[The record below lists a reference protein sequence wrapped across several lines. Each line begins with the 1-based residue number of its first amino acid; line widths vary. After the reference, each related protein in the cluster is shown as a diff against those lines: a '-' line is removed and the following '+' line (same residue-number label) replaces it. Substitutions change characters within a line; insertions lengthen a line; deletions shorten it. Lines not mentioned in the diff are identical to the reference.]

1 MSDVIPKLYIAR
13 TVDGN
18 GFALPAYRS
27 RYHAGLLLQAAIG
40 STLKINAGE
49 RIRIPVGFAIGVPQ
63 GYCGQIVSTPELAE
77 EHGLIV
83 SDAPYILNPA
93 NREPVF
99 VLIQNVSSN
108 PYVLHRGEVIAELLI
123 MPVVQVGWNEIQTIR
138 QEETTDMAQEVLDP
152 GAPDETQPAKDPFAS
167 FRRKK
172 TSPRNRFK
180 SDDDDE

>member
-1 MSDVIPKLYIAR
+1 MIPKLYIAR

-18 GFALPAYRS
+18 GFSLPSYRS

-49 RIRIPVGFAIGVPQ
+49 RIRIPIGFAIGVPQ

-83 SDAPYILNPA
+83 SDAPYIIHPA
-93 NREPVF
+93 NRDPIF

-108 PYVLHRGEVIAELLI
+108 PYVLHRGEVIAELLVT
-123 MPVVQVGWNEIQTIR
+123 PVIQIAWNEVHNTK
-138 QEETTDMAQEVLDP
+138 QEETTDMSQEILDP
-152 GAPDETQPAKDPFAS
+152 GASDEAEPAKDPFAS
-167 FRRKK
+167 FRRKR

-180 SDDDDE
+180 SDDEDE